1 MPLTEN
7 FSAFEIDEE
16 LLPNLQ
22 EYALANAIYWGLA
35 EGHACEQSARRNA
48 MDVSDG
54 ICALRFSNEMLIG
67 PAERLQERRRDDQQ
81 VPDSLQ
87 PNSTSCHYRRAGRNY
102 HWCHCFGRHVNP
114 EWQVEELA
122 GARCRGPDGRNL
134 NKFPFVTTHTNGL
147 RPARVPRSVE

>member
-1 MPLTEN
+1 MLRPHWHSVPNILRAYSLLTPLPEN

-54 ICALRFSNEMLIG
+54 ICALRISN
-67 PAERLQERRRDDQQ
+67 
-81 VPDSLQ
+81 
-87 PNSTSCHYRRAGRNY
+87 
-102 HWCHCFGRHVNP
+102 
-114 EWQVEELA
+114 
-122 GARCRGPDGRNL
+122 
-134 NKFPFVTTHTNGL
+134 
-147 RPARVPRSVE
+147 

>member
-1 MPLTEN
+1 MPLPEN

-67 PAERLQERRRDDQQ
+67 AAERLQERRRDDQQ

-87 PNSTSCHYRRAGRNY
+87 PNPTSRDYWRAGRNY
-102 HWCHCFGRHVNP
+102 HWCHCLGRHVNP
-114 EWQVEELA
+114 ERQVEDLLGHVAEV
-122 GARCRGPDGRNL
+122 RMDGILTN
-134 NKFPFVTTHTNGL
+134 FPL
-147 RPARVPRSVE
+147 